1 MLKILPKGI
10 IINNIV
16 ETLKKDP
23 EDGVVKL
30 LETAKSHSKTPENQ
44 ALLTQVT
51 GYYSTSAIAK
61 MQIRN
66 LVYNTSKR
74 TLYVFVEKIYDAL
87 DASPP
92 IVFNFMRMITIAEAD
107 KIKSEMTVFPVIDLK
122 NLNDPAKEVLAQLKN
137 DGQIFFASI
146 AVTNES
152 FATVTSDEVILTL
165 IKHGVRAIFYRM
177 PQANPELENQLNSKV
192 NQIRTQRP
200 ILAFYMQ
207 KKDPH
212 NSASL
217 NYIISENV
225 NGYEYAVMLNLR

>member
-1 MLKILPKGI
+1 MLNILPKGI

-16 ETLKKDP
+16 DTLKKDP
-23 EDGVVKL
+23 ENGIVKL

-44 ALLTQVT
+44 ALLTQVI

-61 MQIRN
+61 MQIRS
-66 LVYNTSKR
+66 LVHNTSKR
-74 TLYVFVEKIYDAL
+74 TLSIFVEKIYDAL

-107 KIKSEMTVFPVIDLK
+107 KIKKEMTVFPVIDLK
-122 NLNDPAKEVLAQLKN
+122 NLNDPAREVLAKLKN

-146 AVTNES
+146 AVTVEN
-152 FATVTSDEVILTL
+152 FATVTSDDVILTL
-165 IKHGVRAIFYRM
+165 IKHGIRAIFYRM
-177 PQANPELENQLNSKV
+177 PQASPELETQLHSKI

-200 ILAFYMQ
+200 ILAFFMQ

-212 NSASL
+212 NSTSL
-217 NYIISENV
+217 TYVINENV
-225 NGYEYAVMLNLR
+225 NDFKYEVTLNLR